1 MGKLIEMETEKKIF
15 SDVYEFLK
23 ERGMIPELM
32 VRTGASRNTVMSTF
46 ADEFGKL
53 KGKRLLIFKEAVKM
67 AEEINELKNRAEEA
81 LGK

>member
-1 MGKLIEMETEKKIF
+1 MEMEPEKKKF

-32 VRTGASRNTVMSTF
+32 ERTGASRNTVMSTF
-46 ADEFGKL
+46 ADAFENL

-67 AEEINELKNRAEEA
+67 VEEINELKARAEEA